1 MDDRIFKNLLL
12 TKLVFWKFWKSA
24 KFVLK
29 SANFLVL
36 FNNVLN
42 EKMFTNELEDGC
54 EAPLKPDVIETVT
67 VQAKVHNT
75 KF

>member
-12 TKLVFWKFWKSA
+12 TKLVFWKFWISA

-36 FNNVLN
+36 FNNVLK

-75 KF
+75 